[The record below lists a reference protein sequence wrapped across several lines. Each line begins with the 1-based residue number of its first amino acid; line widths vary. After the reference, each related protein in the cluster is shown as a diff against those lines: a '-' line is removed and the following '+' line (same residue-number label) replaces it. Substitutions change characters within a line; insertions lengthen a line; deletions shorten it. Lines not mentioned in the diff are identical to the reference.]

1 MWCQISIALR
11 LFFCNR
17 LLRLLNIYKTSIFQY
32 NIRNILTC
40 LIWKARKPIIENRR
54 IYRLTF
60 HPLMTLPLSTLHLSF
75 YLVLDNAFCTRVSIC
90 LVFLVTSFFYLC
102 VQIFE
107 TFSIEKS
114 IDLVWAAYII
124 WGNTRLIQRSFS
136 IFFYFSKHVYSS
148 IILL

>member
-1 MWCQISIALR
+1 MVIKYIKNINFSI
-11 LFFCNR
+11 
-17 LLRLLNIYKTSIFQY
+17 QY
-32 NIRNILTC
+32 PQFIDL

-90 LVFLVTSFFYLC
+90 LVFLVTPFFYLC

-114 IDLVWAAYII
+114 IDIVWAAYII

-136 IFFYFSKHVYSS
+136 IFFYFSIQYSS
-148 IILL
+148 IIFIVMVIYFSKCLPS